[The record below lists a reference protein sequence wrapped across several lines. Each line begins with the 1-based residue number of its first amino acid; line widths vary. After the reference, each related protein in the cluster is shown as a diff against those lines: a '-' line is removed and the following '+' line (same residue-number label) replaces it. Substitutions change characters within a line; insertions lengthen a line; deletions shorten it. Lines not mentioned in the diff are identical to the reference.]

1 MTAVLQDLFE
11 RYGLTVRVE
20 RDGEGSGER
29 KVFRQPL
36 RENGKEYPFE
46 VTELG
51 TVDDRRWLCIL
62 RSELREG
69 DRVRVMERAY
79 TAVNCAAVALG
90 EEISHWRAI
99 LIPEKEAAL

>member
-20 RDGEGSGER
+20 RDGEGSGEK
-29 KVFRQPL
+29 KVFLQPL

-46 VTELG
+46 VTGLG
-51 TVDDRRWLCIL
+51 TLDDRRWLCLL
-62 RSELREG
+62 RSELQEG
-69 DRVRVMERAY
+69 DRICAMERAY
-79 TAVNCAAVALG
+79 TAVNCAAVMLG

-99 LIPEKEAAL
+99 LIPEKEAAS